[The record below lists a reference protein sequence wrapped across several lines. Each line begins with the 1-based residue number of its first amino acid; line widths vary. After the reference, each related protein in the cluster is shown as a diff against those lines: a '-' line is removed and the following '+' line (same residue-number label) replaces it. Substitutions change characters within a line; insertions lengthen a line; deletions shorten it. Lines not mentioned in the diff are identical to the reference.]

1 MIILNNN
8 NSESQW
14 PAEDGAVGSSAQ
26 SQSVRVGY
34 FLIAAA
40 GVLVLALL
48 GWQSWN
54 DYLALKRQHQIQVE
68 ESIWLTADQM
78 ALNLAVTSTAL
89 RRVLDYQS
97 PEPGAGSLQ
106 VVQDLLP
113 GVLNVR
119 EMSLDRPGAQP
130 PAAWQQTARRLALGG
145 ESFGLDSDLEQNQ
158 LFWTLASERAG
169 RYWVL
174 TLDGRA
180 LASLVS
186 SRGAQGYVWLLE
198 DAGRS
203 RVLARQLEGR
213 LVYSGNAP
221 MSAQERERVVVSAP
235 VQGTLWQVRG
245 LVDADYYHRQLGPL
259 LLKRMLLL
267 FGSLLVLLVV
277 LWLLLRQ
284 TRSNQQLRVRTAQS
298 FRHMQD
304 SERRYLDVFRGVDMA
319 LCLADLSDLKS
330 FIMRNGLHDKA
341 ALDQWLADNPQRH
354 GELLATINLLEAN
367 QVTLDLLQVA
377 SLERLTILLRGEQQ
391 VRLGGARYRLILA
404 LVNGDARVELETPV
418 QGADGELR
426 YLWMVMRLP
435 RDIDELHSVTLSITD
450 LTERRRMELA
460 MREREQ
466 FWASVVRS
474 VPDLVYIRD
483 IRKMGADQF
492 FFSNRSLATLL
503 GYSAEEEAAMG
514 DSYRNRLLHPDDL
527 EYMEVNRR
535 LQLSLSDNRVLE
547 WRVRWRHKDNGW
559 RWFSIR
565 SRVFRRAADGSVE
578 MVIGFVRDAHAQ
590 TLERQHIQRSEARYR
605 LMAENISDIIW
616 STDSEFHTDFIS
628 PSAQHVLGYSADYL
642 LQHGS
647 DEIIVGDRYVEFMRD
662 IARELRP
669 QVYNAEKARALRKRG
684 FHRQI
689 VSDAIKADGRKCPL
703 ETRVSLMWNEQGR
716 FLGLLGVARDITEQR
731 RTENRL
737 RMAATVFENT
747 TGAVLVTDPA
757 GYIVQVNEN
766 FTRITGYRS
775 DEIIDQLPVVLTA
788 RLHEEAFYREVMMAL
803 EQQGRWEGEIWQ
815 QRKDGEAFPSWA
827 GITAVQDGDGDLVSY
842 VCFFVDISERKASEA
857 RIQSLAYYDVLTGLP
872 NRTLFQD
879 RLQAALQL
887 AARRSEWV
895 AVLFLDLDRFKPIN
909 DSLGHAAGD
918 TVLKDVARR
927 LRRCVRESDTVAR
940 MGGDEFTILLAGLS
954 DHDAALSAC
963 MHVAE
968 KVLLALGPAFVLQER
983 EFFVSAS
990 IGIALSPLDG
1000 AESSVLLKNADTAMY
1015 HAKAMGK
1022 DTFQFYQSE
1031 MNARALER
1039 LGLENDLRH
1048 AVNER
1053 AFHLVYQPQFSC
1065 GNGRL
1070 TGAEVLLRW
1079 NDPER
1084 GAVSPADFIPIAE
1097 ELGLIRVLGEWVLDQ
1112 ACKQLAQWRMSGYTM
1127 PRLAVNLSAMQFDDG
1142 QLVEQ
1147 ISGTLERYGLPP
1159 QVLELELTESIL
1171 LRNLE
1176 QTMSTLNRL
1185 KDKGVHIA
1193 IDDFGTGYSAL
1204 NYLKD
1209 FPIDTLKIDRGF
1221 IHAMQPDTRDARLAE
1236 AIVAMGR
1243 SLQLRVIAEG
1253 IETEE
1258 QYCLVGSFGCDEVQG
1273 FHLGRPVEA
1282 GAFEQR
1288 WLRAIE

>member
-1 MIILNNN
+1 MNNK
-8 NSESQW
+8 NSKTQW
-14 PAEDGAVGSSAQ
+14 PAQGADSGSAQ

-34 FLIAAA
+34 FLIAAT

-48 GWQSWN
+48 GWQSWF
-54 DYLALKRQHQIQVE
+54 DYLALKRQHQVQVE
-68 ESIWLTADQM
+68 ESVWLTADQM

-89 RRVLDYQS
+89 ARVLDYQA
-97 PEPGAGSLQ
+97 PDPGASSLQ
-106 VVQDLLP
+106 VVQDFLP
-113 GVLNVR
+113 GVINVR
-119 EMSLDRPGAQP
+119 EVHLDRLGWRS
-130 PAAWQQTARRLALGG
+130 PASWQQTAHRLNISG
-145 ESFGLDSDLEQNQ
+145 EAFGLDSDLEHNQ
-158 LFWTLASERAG
+158 LFWTLSSAQAG
-169 RYWVL
+169 RFWVL

-186 SRGAQGYVWLLE
+186 ARGAQGYVWLLE

-203 RVLARQLEGR
+203 RVLARQQDDR

-221 MSAQERERVVVSAP
+221 MSAEERHRVVVSAP
-235 VQGTLWQVRG
+235 VAGTLWQVRG

-267 FGSLLVLLVV
+267 LGSLLTLLLV
-277 LWLLLRQ
+277 LWLLVRQ
-284 TRSNQQLRVRTAQS
+284 LRSNRHLRASRELS

-304 SERRYLDVFRGVDMA
+304 TERRYLDVFQGVDMA
-319 LCLADLSDLKS
+319 LCLVDLSALKS
-330 FIMRNGLHDKA
+330 FIMRQGLHDQQ
-341 ALDQWLADNPQRH
+341 ALDLWLNQQPQQH
-354 GELLATINLLEAN
+354 CELLASIDLLEAN
-367 QVTLDLLQVA
+367 QVALDLLQVDSQDRVLA
-377 SLERLTILLRGEQQ
+377 MLRGEE
-391 VRLGGARYRLILA
+391 RIRIGGARYRLILA
-404 LVNGDARVELETPV
+404 MINGDARLELETPMRD
-418 QGADGELR
+418 ADGKLR

-435 RDIDELHSVTLSITD
+435 REVDELHAVTLSITD
-450 LTERRRMELA
+450 LTERRRIELA

-474 VPDLVYIRD
+474 LPDLVYIRD
-483 IRKMGADQF
+483 IHKMGADEF
-492 FFSNRSLATLL
+492 FFSNRSLALML

-514 DSYRNRLLHPDDL
+514 PQYRTALLHPDDL
-527 EYMEVNRR
+527 EYMQVNRR
-535 LQLSLSDNRVLE
+535 LQQVLPDNQVLE
-547 WRVRWRHKDNGW
+547 WRVRWRHKETGW

-565 SRVFRRAADGSVE
+565 SKVFKRSFDGRVE
-578 MVIGFVRDAHAQ
+578 QVIGFVRDAHVQMLA
-590 TLERQHIQRSEARYR
+590 RQAVQRSEARYR
-605 LMAENISDIIW
+605 LMAENVSDIVW
-616 STDSEFHTDFIS
+616 STDSEFRTDFIS
-628 PSAQHVLGYSADYL
+628 PSVQHVLGYTPDYL
-642 LQHGS
+642 QQHGR
-647 DEIIVGDRYVEFMRD
+647 DEIIVGERYLEFMHELTK
-662 IARELRP
+662 ELRQ
-669 QVYNAEKARALRKRG
+669 QVYSKEKAKELRKQA
-684 FHRQI
+684 FQRQI
-689 VSDAIKADGRKCPL
+689 VADAIKADGRKCPL
-703 ETRVSLMWNEQGR
+703 ETRVSLMWNAQGR

-775 DEIIDQLPVVLTA
+775 DQIVDQLPSVLTA
-788 RLHEEAFYREVMMAL
+788 RLHEESFYLEIMRAL
-803 EQQGRWEGEIWQ
+803 HDQGRWEGEIWQ

-827 GITAVQDGDGDLVSY
+827 GITAVHDSEGDLVSY

-879 RLQAALQL
+879 RLQAALSL

-895 AVLFLDLDRFKPIN
+895 AILFLDLDRFKPIN

-918 TVLKDVARR
+918 SVLKDVARR

-940 MGGDEFTILLAGLS
+940 MGGDEFTILLSGLA

-990 IGIALSPLDG
+990 IGIALAPQDG
-1000 AESSVLLKNADTAMY
+1000 DEDNILLKNADTAMY

-1022 DTFQFYQSE
+1022 DTYQFYQSE

-1039 LGLENDLRH
+1039 LGLENDLRR
-1048 AVNER
+1048 AVQER

-1065 GNGRL
+1065 ANGRL

-1079 NDPER
+1079 TDPVR
-1084 GAVSPADFIPIAE
+1084 GSVSPADFIPIAE
-1097 ELGLIRVLGEWVLDQ
+1097 ELGLIRGLGEWVLDQ
-1112 ACKQLAQWRMSGYTM
+1112 ACQQLAQWRLRGYSM

-1147 ISGTLERYGLPP
+1147 ISGILERYQLPP

-1176 QTMSTLNRL
+1176 LTMSTLNRL

-1221 IHAMQPDTRDARLAE
+1221 IQAMRPHSRDARLAE

-1253 IETEE
+1253 IETAE
-1258 QYCLVGSFGCDEVQG
+1258 QYSLVTGFGCDEVQG
-1273 FHLGRPVEA
+1273 FHLGRPIEA
-1282 GAFEQR
+1282 TAFEAC
-1288 WLRAIE
+1288 WLAG

>member
-1 MIILNNN
+1 LNNK
-8 NSESQW
+8 NSNSQW
-14 PAEDGAVGSSAQ
+14 PADDNGSGSAR

-48 GWQSWN
+48 GWQSWF

-78 ALNLAVTSTAL
+78 ALNLGVTSTAL
-89 RRVLDYQS
+89 TRVLDYQA
-97 PEPGAGSLQ
+97 PEPGASSIQ

-113 GVLNVR
+113 GVINVR
-119 EMSLDRPGAQP
+119 EVSLDGLDWRS
-130 PAAWQQTARRLALGG
+130 PAPWQQTARRLYIGD
-145 ESFGLDSDLEQNQ
+145 EPFGLDSDLEHNQ
-158 LFWTLASERAG
+158 LFWTLASAQSG

-186 SRGAQGYVWLLE
+186 ARGAQGYVWLLE

-203 RVLARQLEGR
+203 RVLARQLDDR

-221 MSAQERERVVVSAP
+221 MSAQERDRVVVSAP
-235 VQGTLWQVRG
+235 VEGTLWQVRG

-259 LLKRMLLL
+259 LFKRMLLL
-267 FGSLLVLLVV
+267 FGSLLVLLLV
-277 LWLLLRQ
+277 LWLLVRQ
-284 TRSNQQLRVRTAQS
+284 TRSNQRLRASRAKS

-304 SERRYLDVFRGVDMA
+304 SERRYLDVFEGADMA
-319 LCLADLSDLKS
+319 LCLADLSELKS
-330 FIMRNGLHDKA
+330 FIMRHGIHDQQ
-341 ALDQWLADNPQRH
+341 ALDQWLADYPDRH
-354 GELLATINLLEAN
+354 RELLAAIRLLEAN
-367 QVTLDLLQVA
+367 QVALDLLQVS
-377 SLERLTILLRGEQQ
+377 SLDWLSVMLRGEEH

-404 LVNGDARVELETPV
+404 LVNGDARVELETPMIA
-418 QGADGELR
+418 ADGELR

-435 RDIDELHSVTLSITD
+435 RDIDELHAVTLSITD
-450 LTERRRMELA
+450 LTERRQIELA

-466 FWASVVRS
+466 FWASMVRS
-474 VPDLVYIRD
+474 VPDLVFIRD
-483 IRKMGADQF
+483 IQKMDADQF
-492 FFSNRSLATLL
+492 FFSNRTLASML
-503 GYSAEEEAAMG
+503 GYSAEEEIAMG
-514 DSYRNRLLHPDDL
+514 DNYRTALLHPDDL
-527 EYMEVNRR
+527 EYMQVNRR
-535 LQLSLSDNRVLE
+535 LQQVLPDNQVLE
-547 WRVRWRHKDNGW
+547 WRVRWRHKETGW

-565 SRVFRRAADGSVE
+565 SKVFKRSDDGRVER
-578 MVIGFVRDAHAQ
+578 VIGFVRDAHVQ
-590 TLERQHIQRSEARYR
+590 TLARQQVQRSEARYR
-605 LMAENISDIIW
+605 LMAENVSDIVW
-616 STDSEFHTDFIS
+616 STDSDFRTDFIS
-628 PSAQHVLGYSADYL
+628 PSVQHVLGYSPEYL
-642 LQHGS
+642 LKSGP
-647 DEIIVGDRYVEFMRD
+647 EEVVVGNRYLEFMHD
-662 IARELRP
+662 IANELRS
-669 QVYNAEKARALRKRG
+669 ETLSSDKAKALRKRG
-684 FHRQI
+684 FQRQI
-689 VSDAIKADGRKCPL
+689 VADAIKADGRKCPL

-716 FLGLLGVARDITEQR
+716 FLGLLGVARDVTEQK

-766 FTRITGYRS
+766 FTRITGYSS
-775 DEIIDQLPVVLTA
+775 DEIVDHQPSVLTA
-788 RLHEEAFYREVMMAL
+788 RLHEQAFYREIMQAL
-803 EQQGRWEGEIWQ
+803 GEQDRWEGEIRL
-815 QRKDGEAFPSWA
+815 QRKSGEAFPCWA
-827 GITAVQDGDGDLVSY
+827 GITAVHDSDGDMVSY

-879 RLQAALQL
+879 RLQAALPL
-887 AARRSEWV
+887 ASRRSEWV
-895 AVLFLDLDRFKPIN
+895 AILFLDLDRFKPIN

-940 MGGDEFTILLAGLS
+940 MGGDEFTILLTGLA
-954 DHDAALSAC
+954 DRDGALSAC

-990 IGIALSPLDG
+990 IGIALAPQDG
-1000 AESSVLLKNADTAMY
+1000 EEGNALLKNADTAMY

-1048 AVNER
+1048 AVQDG
-1053 AFHLVYQPQFSC
+1053 AFHLAYQPQFSC
-1065 GNGRL
+1065 RNGRL

-1079 NDPER
+1079 NHPVR
-1084 GAVSPADFIPIAE
+1084 GNVSPADFIPIAE
-1097 ELGLIRVLGEWVLDQ
+1097 ELGLIRILGKWVMDQ
-1112 ACKQLAQWRMSGYTM
+1112 ACQQLAQWRLRGFNM
-1127 PRLAVNLSAMQFDDG
+1127 PRLAVNLSSMQFDDG

-1147 ISGTLERYGLPP
+1147 ISDILERYELPP
-1159 QVLELELTESIL
+1159 QVLEVELTESIL

-1176 QTMSTLNRL
+1176 LTMSTLNRL
-1185 KDKGVHIA
+1185 KEKGVHIA

-1221 IHAMQPDTRDARLAE
+1221 IQAMRPDSRDARLAE
-1236 AIVAMGR
+1236 AIVALGR

-1253 IETEE
+1253 VETDE
-1258 QYCLVGSFGCDEVQG
+1258 QYRLVSGFGCDEVQG
-1273 FHLGRPVEA
+1273 FHLGRPV
-1282 GAFEQR
+1282 GADEFETR
-1288 WLRAIE
+1288 WLLPIE

>member
-1 MIILNNN
+1 MSTLNNN

-14 PAEDGAVGSSAQ
+14 TAEDAGSAE

-34 FLIAAA
+34 FLVAAA

-48 GWQSWN
+48 GWQSWF

-78 ALNLAVTSTAL
+78 ALNLMVTSTAL
-89 RRVLDYQS
+89 SRVLDYQA
-97 PEPGAGSLQ
+97 PEPGAGSTQ

-113 GVLNVR
+113 GVISVR
-119 EMSLDRPGAQP
+119 EVSLDRLDRGS
-130 PAAWQQTARRLALGG
+130 PAAWQQTARRLYLSD
-145 ESFGLDSDLEQNQ
+145 EPFGLDSDLEHNQ
-158 LFWTLASERAG
+158 LFWTLSSARAG

-186 SRGAQGYVWLLE
+186 ARSAQGYVWLLE

-203 RVLARQLEGR
+203 RVLARQMDDR
-213 LVYSGNAP
+213 LIYSGNAP

-235 VQGTLWQVRG
+235 VEGTLWQVRG
-245 LVDADYYHRQLGPL
+245 MVDADYYHRQLGPL
-259 LLKRMLLL
+259 LMKRMLLL
-267 FGSLLVLLVV
+267 FGSLLVLLLV
-277 LWLLLRQ
+277 LWLLMRQ
-284 TRSNQQLRVRTAQS
+284 TRSNQRLRASRAQS

-304 SERRYLDVFRGVDMA
+304 TERRYLDVFQGADMA
-319 LCLADLSDLKS
+319 LCLADLSGLKS
-330 FIMRNGLHDKA
+330 FIMRQGLHDQQ
-341 ALDQWLADNPQRH
+341 ALDKWLVDHPQQHR
-354 GELLATINLLEAN
+354 ELLATIRLLEAN
-367 QVTLDLLQVA
+367 QVALQLLQVGTLDRL
-377 SLERLTILLRGEQQ
+377 SLLLRGADQ

-404 LVNGDARVELETPV
+404 LVNCEARVEMETPMIA
-418 QGADGELR
+418 ADGKLR

-435 RDIDELHSVTLSITD
+435 RDIDELHAVTLSITD
-450 LTERRRMELA
+450 LTERRRIELA

-466 FWASVVRS
+466 FWASMVRS
-474 VPDLVYIRD
+474 LPDLVFIRD
-483 IRKMGADQF
+483 VHKMGADQF
-492 FFSNRSLATLL
+492 FFSNRSLASML
-503 GYSAEEEAAMG
+503 GYSGEEELAMG
-514 DSYRNRLLHPDDL
+514 DDYRTGLLHPDDL
-527 EYMEVNRR
+527 EYMQVNRR
-535 LQLSLSDNRVLE
+535 LQLTLPDNQVLE
-547 WRVRWRHKDNGW
+547 WRVRWRHKQTGW

-565 SRVFRRAADGSVE
+565 SKVFTRSDDGMVE
-578 MVIGFVRDAHAQ
+578 RVIGFVRDAHVQ
-590 TLERQHIQRSEARYR
+590 TLARQEIQRSEVRYR
-605 LMAENISDIIW
+605 LMAENVSDIVW
-616 STDSEFHTDFIS
+616 STDSDFHTDFIS
-628 PSAQHVLGYSADYL
+628 PSVQHVLGYSPEYL
-642 LQHGS
+642 LQRGP
-647 DEIIVGDRYVEFMRD
+647 DEVIVGDRYLEFMRA
-662 IARELRP
+662 IAKELRG
-669 QVYNAEKARALRKRG
+669 QVYSSDKAKELRKRG
-684 FHRQI
+684 FQRQI
-689 VSDAIKADGRKCPL
+689 VADAIKADGRKCPL
-703 ETRVSLMWNEQGR
+703 ETRVSVMWNSQGR
-716 FLGLLGVARDITEQR
+716 FLGLLGVARDVTEQK

-766 FTRITGYRS
+766 FTRITEYRT
-775 DEIIDQLPVVLTA
+775 DQIIDQLPAVLTA
-788 RLHEEAFYREVMMAL
+788 RLHEESFYFEIMQAL
-803 EQQGRWEGEIWQ
+803 QHQGRWEGEIWL
-815 QRKDGEAFPSWA
+815 QRKSGEAFPSWA
-827 GITAVQDGDGDLVSY
+827 GITAVQDSEGDLVSY

-887 AARRSEWV
+887 ASRRDEWV

-927 LRRCVRESDTVAR
+927 LRRCVRESDTVSR
-940 MGGDEFTILLAGLS
+940 MGGDEFTILLTGLT
-954 DHDAALSAC
+954 DRDGALSAC

-968 KVLLALGPAFVLQER
+968 KILLALGPAFVLQER

-990 IGIALSPLDG
+990 IGIALAPQDG
-1000 AESSVLLKNADTAMY
+1000 DEGSVLLKNADTAMY

-1039 LGLENDLRH
+1039 LGLENDLRR
-1048 AVNER
+1048 AVQER
-1053 AFHLVYQPQFSC
+1053 AFHLAYQPQFSC
-1065 GNGRL
+1065 SNGRL

-1079 NDPER
+1079 NDPVR
-1084 GAVSPADFIPIAE
+1084 GNVSPADFIPIAE

-1112 ACKQLAQWRMSGYTM
+1112 ACQQLAQWRLRGFTM
-1127 PRLAVNLSAMQFDDG
+1127 PRLAVNLSSMQFDDR

-1147 ISGTLERYGLPP
+1147 ISGILDRYQLPP

-1176 QTMSTLNRL
+1176 LTMSTLNRL

-1221 IHAMQPDTRDARLAE
+1221 IQAMRPDSRDARLAE
-1236 AIVAMGR
+1236 AIVALGR

-1253 IETEE
+1253 VETEE
-1258 QYCLVGSFGCDEVQG
+1258 QYRLVSGFGCDEVQG
-1273 FHLGRPVEA
+1273 FHLGRPVTA
-1282 GAFEQR
+1282 DAFELR
-1288 WLRAIE
+1288 WLHPIG